1 LDLIDGYKNGNL
13 LLSIT
18 ITFLAIATGS
28 ISVAVV
34 VAVALQLALCSDNAR
49 SVPATLIHGNITA
62 AVRTKPFGG
71 EPIGTYAA
79 VLIGQKV
86 EIKIYL
92 HKLPESG
99 DILEARLLDTN
110 TNSTLSLGRIGANS
124 TIPIS
129 QGTMS
134 LFAYNQIIITK
145 QGTNNTSNSKHSKSI
160 GGAALQAP
168 FGNNFI
174 F

>member
-1 LDLIDGYKNGNL
+1 MDLIDGDKNGNL

-28 ISVAVV
+28 ISVVGV
-34 VAVALQLALCSDNAR
+34 VALQLALCSDNAQ

-71 EPIGTYAA
+71 ESIGTYAA

-99 DILEARLLDTN
+99 VILEARLLDTN
-110 TNSTLSLGRIGANS
+110 TNSTLSLGRVGANS
-124 TIPIS
+124 TIPVS

-134 LFAYNQIIITK
+134 LFANNQIIITK
-145 QGTNNTSNSKHSKSI
+145 QGTNNTSHSKHSKSI

>member
-1 LDLIDGYKNGNL
+1 MAPKNGNL

-28 ISVAVV
+28 ISVLV
-34 VAVALQLALCSDNAR
+34 VALQLSLHSANAQGV
-49 SVPATLIHGNITA
+49 SSTLIHGNITA
-62 AVRTKPFGG
+62 AVRNKPFGG
-71 EPIGTYAA
+71 ESIGTYAA
-79 VLIGQKV
+79 VLTGQKV

-99 DILEARLLDTN
+99 DVLEARLLDTN
-110 TNSTLSLGRIGANS
+110 TNSTLSLGRVGANS
-124 TIPIS
+124 TIPVS
-129 QGTMS
+129 QSIMR
-134 LFAYNQIIITK
+134 LFTYNQIIITR
-145 QGTNNTSNSKHSKSI
+145 QGTNNTSHSKHSEPI

>member
-1 LDLIDGYKNGNL
+1 MAPKNGNL

-18 ITFLAIATGS
+18 ITFLVIATGC
-28 ISVAVV
+28 ISV
-34 VAVALQLALCSDNAR
+34 VAALQLSLHSANAQG
-49 SVPATLIHGNITA
+49 VPSTLIQGNITA
-62 AVRTKPFGG
+62 AVRNKPFGG
-71 EPIGTYAA
+71 EVIGTYAV
-79 VLIGQKV
+79 VLTGQKV

-99 DILEARLLDTN
+99 DVLEARLLDTN
-110 TNSTLSLGRIGANS
+110 TNSTLSLGRVSANS

-129 QGTMS
+129 QSIMS
-134 LFAYNQIIITK
+134 LFAYNQIIITR
-145 QGTNNTSNSKHSKSI
+145 QGTNNTSYPKHSEPI

>member
-1 LDLIDGYKNGNL
+1 MAPKNGNL

-18 ITFLAIATGS
+18 IMFLAIATGS
-28 ISVAVV
+28 ISVVV
-34 VAVALQLALCSDNAR
+34 VVVALQLSLHSANAQG
-49 SVPATLIHGNITA
+49 VPSTLIHGNITA
-62 AVRTKPFGG
+62 AVRNKPFGG
-71 EPIGTYAA
+71 EAIGTYAA
-79 VLIGQKV
+79 VLTGQKV

-99 DILEARLLDTN
+99 DVLDARLLDTN
-110 TNSTLSLGRIGANS
+110 TNSTLSLGRVGANS
-124 TIPIS
+124 TIPVS
-129 QGTMS
+129 QSIMS
-134 LFAYNQIIITK
+134 LFAYNQIIITR
-145 QGTNNTSNSKHSKSI
+145 QGTNNTSHSKHSEPI

>member
-1 LDLIDGYKNGNL
+1 MDLIDGDKNGNL

-28 ISVAVV
+28 ISVVGV
-34 VAVALQLALCSDNAR
+34 VALQLALCSDNAQ

-124 TIPIS
+124 TIPVS

-134 LFAYNQIIITK
+134 LFANNQIIITK
-145 QGTNNTSNSKHSKSI
+145 QGTNNTSHSKHLKSI

>member
-1 LDLIDGYKNGNL
+1 MAPKNGNL

-18 ITFLAIATGS
+18 IMFLAIATGS
-28 ISVAVV
+28 ISVVAVV
-34 VAVALQLALCSDNAR
+34 AALQLSLHSANAQG
-49 SVPATLIHGNITA
+49 VPSTLIHGNITA
-62 AVRTKPFGG
+62 AVRNKPFGG
-71 EPIGTYAA
+71 EAIGTYAA
-79 VLIGQKV
+79 VLTGQKF

-99 DILEARLLDTN
+99 DVLDARLLDTN
-110 TNSTLSLGRIGANS
+110 SNSTLSLGRVGANS
-124 TIPIS
+124 TIPVS
-129 QGTMS
+129 QSIMS
-134 LFAYNQIIITK
+134 LFAYNQIIITR
-145 QGTNNTSNSKHSKSI
+145 QGTNNTSHSKHSEPI

>member
-1 LDLIDGYKNGNL
+1 MAPKNGNL

-28 ISVAVV
+28 ISVA
-34 VAVALQLALCSDNAR
+34 ALLLSLHSANAQG
-49 SVPATLIHGNITA
+49 VPSTLIHGNITA
-62 AVRTKPFGG
+62 AVRNKPFGG
-71 EPIGTYAA
+71 EAVGTYAA
-79 VLIGQKV
+79 VLTGQKV
-86 EIKIYL
+86 EIIIYL

-99 DILEARLLDTN
+99 DALEARLLDTN
-110 TNSTLSLGRIGANS
+110 TNSTLSLGRVGANS

-129 QGTMS
+129 QSIMS
-134 LFAYNQIIITK
+134 LFAYNQIIITS
-145 QGTNNTSNSKHSKSI
+145 QGTNNTSHSKHSEPI

>member
-1 LDLIDGYKNGNL
+1 MAPKNGNL

-18 ITFLAIATGS
+18 IMFLAIATGS
-28 ISVAVV
+28 ISVV
-34 VAVALQLALCSDNAR
+34 VAGALQLSLHSANAQG
-49 SVPATLIHGNITA
+49 VPSTLIHGNITA
-62 AVRTKPFGG
+62 AVRNKPFGG
-71 EPIGTYAA
+71 EAIGTYAA
-79 VLIGQKV
+79 VLTGQKV

-99 DILEARLLDTN
+99 DVLDARLLDTN
-110 TNSTLSLGRIGANS
+110 TNSTLSLGRVGANS
-124 TIPIS
+124 TIPVS
-129 QGTMS
+129 QSIMS
-134 LFAYNQIIITK
+134 LFAYNQIIITR
-145 QGTNNTSNSKHSKSI
+145 QGTNNTSHSKHSEPI

>member
-1 LDLIDGYKNGNL
+1 LDLIDGDKNGNL

-28 ISVAVV
+28 ISVVGV
-34 VAVALQLALCSDNAR
+34 VALQLALCSDNAQ

-71 EPIGTYAA
+71 ESIGTYAA

-99 DILEARLLDTN
+99 VILEARLLDTN
-110 TNSTLSLGRIGANS
+110 TNSTLSLGRVGANS

-129 QGTMS
+129 QSTMS

-145 QGTNNTSNSKHSKSI
+145 QGTNNTSHSKHSKSI

>member
-1 LDLIDGYKNGNL
+1 MDLIDGDKNGNL

-28 ISVAVV
+28 ISVVGV
-34 VAVALQLALCSDNAR
+34 VALQLALCSDNAQ

-124 TIPIS
+124 TIPVS

-134 LFAYNQIIITK
+134 LFANNQIIITK
-145 QGTNNTSNSKHSKSI
+145 QGTNNTSHSKHSKSI

>member
-1 LDLIDGYKNGNL
+1 MAPKNGNL

-18 ITFLAIATGS
+18 IMFLAIATGS
-28 ISVAVV
+28 ISVVAVV
-34 VAVALQLALCSDNAR
+34 VALQLSLHSADAQD
-49 SVPATLIHGNITA
+49 VPSTLIHGNITA
-62 AVRTKPFGG
+62 AVRNKPFGG
-71 EPIGTYAA
+71 ESIGTYAA
-79 VLIGQKV
+79 VLTGQKV

-99 DILEARLLDTN
+99 DVLEARLLDTN
-110 TNSTLSLGRIGANS
+110 TNSTLSLGRVGANS
-124 TIPIS
+124 TIPVS
-129 QGTMS
+129 QSVMS
-134 LFAYNQIIITK
+134 LFTYNQIIITR
-145 QGTNNTSNSKHSKSI
+145 QGTTNNTSHSKHSEPV